1 MFLAFKHWNN
11 EASPEETLM
20 KYNTPGPIVSGTRP
34 ANDGSL
40 VYLQLPL
47 AKLTK
52 SGNTLI
58 TQLSI
63 YNVKY
68 T

>member
-1 MFLAFKHWNN
+1 MAISCFLAFKRWNN
-11 EASPEETLM
+11 ETSPEETLM

-47 AKLTK
+47 AKFK
-52 SGNTLI
+52 P
-58 TQLSI
+58 
-63 YNVKY
+63 
-68 T
+68 